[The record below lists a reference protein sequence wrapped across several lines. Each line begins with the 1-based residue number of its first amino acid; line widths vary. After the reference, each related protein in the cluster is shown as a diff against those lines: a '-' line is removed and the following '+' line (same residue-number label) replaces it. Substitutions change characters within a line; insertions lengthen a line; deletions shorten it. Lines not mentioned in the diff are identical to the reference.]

1 MSGESW
7 TINSDHTEAAFIRHV
22 KTLREQH
29 KYITFSAPRV
39 GADRSLSVN
48 ALSHVWYSF
57 CDKMLSE
64 PVGTARNFCKLHFG
78 VPLLR
83 GEDEKFRAA
92 YDQVIKP
99 LGYPQKLSIMTYW
112 PVTSLMS
119 REQMTRY
126 LDAVQMHYAESHG
139 LVLESRGEYA
149 ALKRKSV

>member
-29 KYITFSAPRV
+29 KYITFSAPRI

-48 ALSHVWYSF
+48 ALSHAWFAF
-57 CDKMLSE
+57 CDKMLGE
-64 PVGTARNFCKLHFG
+64 PEGTARNMCKLHFG
-78 VPLLR
+78 VPIMR
-83 GEDEKFRAA
+83 EADEQFRAA

-99 LGYPQKLSIMTYW
+99 LEYSDKLAIMAYW
-112 PVTSLMS
+112 PVTSIMS
-119 REQMTRY
+119 REQMTRF